1 MRYQGLERIPPLCQ
15 FQYQVY
21 AYFKPAKI
29 QSWTQ
34 WVDRPVSEHL
44 KTLKSLKSLDI
55 RHLKLLKGFKSLD
68 ITWLSLEFKEILWTS
83 TWHIHCHEDHSN
95 QKRNEKNMR
104 IGSSVQF
111 GAISV
116 WFGKVSI

>member
-1 MRYQGLERIPPLCQ
+1 MGRQ
-15 FQYQVY
+15 
-21 AYFKPAKI
+21 A
-29 QSWTQ
+29 S
-34 WVDRPVSEHL
+34 VSEHL

-55 RHLKLLKGFKSLD
+55 RHLKLLKSFKSLD
-68 ITWLSLEFKEILWTS
+68 ITQLSLEFKEILWTS
-83 TWHIHCHEDHSN
+83 TWHTHCHEDHSN

-116 WFGKVSI
+116 WFGEVSIKSLRSLDIAQLPVEFKEGL